1 MRRHLL
7 EPDEVAERIRRGE
20 TLLLAGDEEPLRRL
34 PPGKWIAGT
43 IPYFMGEQ
51 GGVLDR
57 RRIFVDELPPG
68 CAYARIRRYGA
79 DDIARVY
86 ADLPP
91 DGIGFLLAP
100 YGSAVHLAFATH
112 APRYERFATV
122 PLVGWIAGVP
132 LDELGRSTPRVF
144 DGAAAQALEDQAVVL
159 EATLPARAHAE
170 LEILNIFEPGSGP
183 AITFPSTGFTART
196 AEIDGRA
203 RSFAEYIAEAGLD
216 TRLPLVADYFG
227 ARINV
232 SFQGVDASRGEV
244 RFFAPVFAGVAYRH
258 ARPIG
263 DYVDAFV
270 SALPKDLEDRVA
282 FACNCILNYVHSSLE
297 GRATGGI
304 TGPMTFGE
312 IAYQLLNQTL
322 VYLTVSEGGG
332 EGAGPPQPPAPPSG
346 SAPSRGR

>member
-7 EPDEVAERIRRGE
+7 EVDEVAALIRRGA

-57 RRIFVDELPPG
+57 RRIFVDELPPRFG
-68 CAYARIRRYGA
+68 RTRIRRYGP
-79 DDIARVY
+79 DEIARVY

-91 DGIGFLLAP
+91 NGIGFLVAP
-100 YGSAVHLAFATH
+100 YGSAVHLAFAIH
-112 APRYERFATV
+112 APRFERFATV
-122 PLVGWIAGVP
+122 PLVGWISGVP
-132 LDELGRSTPRVF
+132 LEELGRSVPKVF
-144 DGAAAQALEDQAVVL
+144 DGTTAQALEDQAVVL
-159 EATLPARAHAE
+159 EATLPPGAHAE

-196 AEIDGRA
+196 AEIGGRA
-203 RSFAEYIAEAGLD
+203 RDLAEYIAEARLD

-232 SFQGVDASRGEV
+232 SFQSVDAARGEV
-244 RFFAPVFAGVAYRH
+244 RFYAPVFAGVSYCH
-258 ARPIG
+258 ARPID
-263 DYVDAFV
+263 DYVAAFV
-270 SALPKDLEDRVA
+270 SALPQGIEDRVA
-282 FACNCILNYVHSSLE
+282 FSCNCVLNYVHSSLE

-332 EGAGPPQPPAPPSG
+332 EGAESPQPPAPAPG